1 MRTNT
6 QITLLTRGITPRID
20 RPQYEDGTELG
31 LMVMDTDI
39 SGYSAQ
45 IYEKKSDGTAVYN
58 SCEIEDNTIVVTL
71 DNQMT
76 ASEGENK
83 FTIRLTKPGHET
95 FAFPLILNI
104 IGVPFSGEESHS
116 ESSILQQFIDEAEGY
131 ADDAHDSAVDAN
143 ASKNAAKAYYDNL
156 ASFGTK
162 NHSIMDSNGSPMP
175 ARDVL
180 QFANSRV
187 KDDASNNK
195 TIVAPA
201 HGHTNLLNP
210 TMQTKTSS
218 GVTCTANGDGTY
230 TLNGTATSDIL
241 FQLQTAI
248 DTLELPKTYRLV
260 GCPSGGS
267 GSTFELNTI
276 KIVGSNRTVI
286 ANDRG
291 SGATIEYPSGAT
303 YEVRIRIANGAT
315 FDNVVFKPMLST
327 DLSVGYDDFVAYSG
341 DGELN
346 ENVAALYEGL
356 ESTDANLA
364 DVQNQIVT
372 SGNIENGNTAT
383 SAHTVGTYIQWKG
396 KFYVVT
402 SAIAVGDT
410 LAVGTNLAA
419 KTVGDVLT
427 QINADLSVNTEKTI
441 SLTTSQYES
450 INPANSFIP
459 NKTGIYLVR
468 LYYHYDEPLEL
479 RVGTTTDYKNSEY
492 IVNQPE
498 GNLGTLNLIC
508 FLNAGVP
515 YSIGTKYAHG
525 GVVDNNAGYI
535 QRLITVS

>member
-83 FTIRLTKPGHET
+83 FTIRLTKSGHET

-104 IGVPFSGEESHS
+104 IGVPFDGEESHS

-187 KDDASNNK
+187 KDDATNDK

-210 TMQTKTSS
+210 TLGTTTVN
-218 GVTCTANGDGTY
+218 GVTCTNNGDGTY
-230 TLNGTATSDIL
+230 TLNGKFT
-241 FQLQTAI
+241 
-248 DTLELPKTYRLV
+248 
-260 GCPSGGS
+260 
-267 GSTFELNTI
+267 GSTEYAFNVVPYGSSVPI
-276 KIVGSNRTVI
+276 K
-286 ANDRG
+286 RG
-291 SGATIEYPSGAT
+291 SYKFLGADDASALDSYKLQLVTKNSPSSSVIWRQALKEGLNFNIGTDTAS
-303 YEVRIRIANGAT
+303 IFAFRIAIQPNAPT
-315 FDNVVFKPMLST
+315 FNNVIVKPMITT
-327 DLSVGYDDFVAYSG
+327 DLSATYDDFVQYSG

-346 ENVAALYEGL
+346 ENVASLYEGL

-364 DVQNQIVT
+364 DVQSQIVT
-372 SGNIENGNTAT
+372 SGNIESGNTAT

-427 QINADLSVNTEKTI
+427 QINADLSVLIKTKEFLLVQSASSSVWGSHYYQDCDI
-441 SLTTSQYES
+441 SSYIDSGYRVAAVSLASMTNGGVLGVAMQSSTV
-450 INPANSFIP
+450 
-459 NKTGIYLVR
+459 VR
-468 LYYHYDEPLEL
+468 LIND
-479 RVGTTTDYKNSEY
+479 VNFSGTAIRIK
-492 IVNQPE
+492 I
-498 GNLGTLNLIC
+498 LL
-508 FLNAGVP
+508 
-515 YSIGTKYAHG
+515 TK
-525 GVVDNNAGYI
+525 
-535 QRLITVS
+535 L